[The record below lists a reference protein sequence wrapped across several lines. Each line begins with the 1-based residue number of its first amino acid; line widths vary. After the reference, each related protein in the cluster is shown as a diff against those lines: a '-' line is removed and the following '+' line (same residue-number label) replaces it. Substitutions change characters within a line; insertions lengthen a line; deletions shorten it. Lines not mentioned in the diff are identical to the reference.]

1 MKDFAD
7 WGGLEPQ
14 NLYITNEKQCL
25 YHPFYRQHPIW
36 ISHYHHTNFNRKIL
50 SLFF

>member
-25 YHPFYRQHPIW
+25 YHPFYTQPP
-36 ISHYHHTNFNRKIL
+36 YMDL
-50 SLFF
+50 PLPPY

>member
-25 YHPFYRQHPIW
+25 YTHSIDNPPI
-36 ISHYHHTNFNRKIL
+36 
-50 SLFF
+50 